1 MADAGAGYG
10 PADSVLGVQTPEGI
24 EFALFPAGLPVRAC
38 AWAID
43 AVIQWIVVI
52 GVLVITEFLGDFTG
66 YWFFLLM
73 VFGIDWFYHV
83 ICDIFFRG
91 QSPGKKIM
99 GIRVVQSGGSPVNP
113 GASFL
118 RNLLRFADT
127 FMFFCPIAFVTMGAS
142 PGFRRIGDWAAGTL
156 VVYTSHSL
164 APPLRRPGGRSL
176 SDTWFLDLEPAFPPR
191 PLSEE
196 EKQAVIMFARRYPL
210 LGEARACEIAEP
222 FVEFLERSG
231 LAESPGA
238 ANSGENSVTANF
250 ASNSRSAASYLLGLA
265 RRTAGGLL

>member
-1 MADAGAGYG
+1 MAGAGAGYG
-10 PADSVLGVQTPEGI
+10 PADSVLGVQTPEGV

-43 AVIQWIVVI
+43 TAIQWIFI
-52 GVLVITEFLGDFTG
+52 IAVLVIAEFVGDFAG

-73 VFGIDWFYHV
+73 IFGIDWFYHV
-83 ICDIFFRG
+83 ICDILFGG

-127 FMFFCPIAFVTMGAS
+127 FMFFCPIAFITMAAS

-164 APPLRRPGGRSL
+164 APPRRRLGGRSL
-176 SDTWFLDLEPAFPPR
+176 SDSWFRDLAPVLPPR
-191 PLSEE
+191 PLSGE
-196 EKQAVIMFARRYPL
+196 EKQAVVMFARGYPL
-210 LGEARACEIAEP
+210 LGEARACEIAGP
-222 FVEFLERSG
+222 FVEFLERS
-231 LAESPGA
+231 APPRTF
-238 ANSGENSVTANF
+238 TARSDGT
-250 ASNSRSAASYLLGLA
+250 ARSAASYLLGIA
-265 RRTAGGLL
+265 RKTAAGGIL